1 MAVSRHKATPSLHLD
16 YQLSSYEMFTLQ
28 PNVFPLTLDS
38 VYDVAIDSIS
48 DIFVRICF
56 VLKKKLIICSYDN
69 QKFEKNNVIILF
81 FFSSLGNRNHGRPP
95 ISSVQEQLH
104 FLGIQGRLSL
114 CRYRHRRL
122 PKVPLYTQIFF
133 DSVYGLHHS

>member
-1 MAVSRHKATPSLHLD
+1 
-16 YQLSSYEMFTLQ
+16 MFTLQ

-81 FFSSLGNRNHGRPP
+81 SFHL
-95 ISSVQEQLH
+95 
-104 FLGIQGRLSL
+104 
-114 CRYRHRRL
+114 
-122 PKVPLYTQIFF
+122 
-133 DSVYGLHHS
+133 